1 MPTIFFADL
10 VRELCEAGGTGAL
23 TPDGAVP
30 GHRRFADAVPV
41 DTPFHYAIAGIA
53 WPDQWETGLGRID
66 AEGRLQRDSIA
77 ASSADGAAVDFAPGL
92 KTIALTVGA
101 DWFAA
106 SDATAAATDAAL
118 AGKQPLSTGHDA
130 VATGAA
136 GDLVTVRRASGW
148 VNLPLAAL
156 AYLSDAGRHELAGP
170 LGAQAGTAAAP
181 ALSFSGDPD
190 TGLFRPSSDALG
202 FAAGGAEK
210 ARIDASGRLLLGTTT
225 APADLVVGGVSGGAN
240 RAIQIG
246 SAGAI
251 RMRMETDA
259 VSGLGIITATNDST
273 TGHLAFRTGAASTE
287 RLRITS
293 TGTVQ
298 PGADAS
304 QDLGASGARWS
315 TTFTNI
321 VSAASSPLT
330 LRTNAGSW
338 AVSAS
343 TGSFYP
349 ITDNAFNIG
358 GPVNRPMQIYAV
370 TGTINTSDAR
380 EKLWHGAPDAAER
393 RAGRR
398 IAAELGFFQWLTQVE
413 AKGAEKARYHFGVR
427 AQAVWSIMA
436 EEGLIA
442 PVAPGEPPDSR
453 YAFLCYDRWDEE
465 CDAEGA
471 IVRAAGDRFGIRPD
485 QLALFL
491 IAAQEARLAALE
503 AAA

>member
-1 MPTIFFADL
+1 MPTLFFADL

-23 TPDGAVP
+23 MPNGAVP
-30 GHRRFADAVPV
+30 GHRRFTDAVPV
-41 DTPFHYAIAGIA
+41 DTPFHYAIAGVA
-53 WPDQWETGLGRID
+53 WPDQWETGRGRID
-66 AEGRLQRDSIA
+66 AEGRLQRDSVA
-77 ASSADGAAVDFAPGL
+77 ASSAANGFVDFAPGL

-106 SDATAAATDAAL
+106 SDAAAVAADAAL
-118 AGKQPLSTGHDA
+118 AGKQPLSTSHDA
-130 VATGAA
+130 VATGEA
-136 GDLVTVRRASGW
+136 GDLVTVRRATGW

-181 ALSFSGDPD
+181 SLSFSADPD

-202 FAAGGAEK
+202 FAVGGAEK
-210 ARIDASGRLLLGTTT
+210 ARVDASGRLLLGTTT

-246 SAGAI
+246 SSGLIRLRLETSGASGTGTIAVTNGAGAGNI
-251 RMRMETDA
+251 VFRVGDA
-259 VSGLGIITATNDST
+259 GE
-273 TGHLAFRTGAASTE
+273 H
-287 RLRITS
+287 LRITS
-293 TGTVQ
+293 AGTVQ
-298 PGADAS
+298 PGANAA
-304 QDLGASGARWS
+304 QDLGASGMRWF

-321 VSAASSPLT
+321 VSAASSNLV
-330 LRTNAGSW
+330 LRTDAGEW
-338 AVSAS
+338 RVSAV
-343 TGSFYP
+343 TGTFYP
-349 ITDNAFNIG
+349 GTDNAFNIG
-358 GPVNRPMQIYAV
+358 AAANRPGQIYAI
-370 TGTINTSDAR
+370 TGTINTCDAR

-398 IAAELGFFQWLTQVE
+398 IAAELGFFQWLTQIE
-413 AKGAEKARYHFGVR
+413 AKGAEAARYHFGVR

-436 EEGLIA
+436 DEGLIA

-453 YAFLCYDRWDEE
+453 YAFLCYDRWGEE
-465 CDAEGA
+465 SDAEGTS
-471 IVRAAGDRFGIRPD
+471 VRAAGDRFGIRPD

-503 AAA
+503 AGA